1 MSEEDILRS
10 NLKKLRLARAN
21 RLPVVVESLA
31 EWWAPPEETGVERSD
46 RESESNPELS
56 GPTASLTQ
64 DQTTTYERLQ
74 QTRGGVNF

>member
-31 EWWAPPEETGVERSD
+31 EWWAPPEETPQA
-46 RESESNPELS
+46 RESEGTQDLGCEPY
-56 GPTASLTQ
+56 Q